1 MNFFSLARC
10 AFCRL
15 WIDWRRIAVQYFFVQ
30 SYSTKVYVY
39 KEGTHSFTALA
50 PLAIKMWIGREFVC
64 FKLDVDYSTHQYFRI
79 YYYPILLF
87 CRALCRKDTSRAG
100 KLGLL
105 CMRKPKHTRS
115 RVREKLRVGKG
126 AMSHGEGV
134 PPKCRQ
140 LVNDPSMHSSISW
153 GCGEYD
159 PPSSFFLKKNQA
171 ISYHC
176 DTYLQ

>member
-1 MNFFSLARC
+1 M
-10 AFCRL
+10 
-15 WIDWRRIAVQYFFVQ
+15 Y
-30 SYSTKVYVY
+30 TK
-39 KEGTHSFTALA
+39 GTHSFTALA

-64 FKLDVDYSTHQYFRI
+64 FKLDVDYSTPHQYFRI

-87 CRALCRKDTSRAG
+87 CRALCTTRKDTSRAG

-105 CMRKPKHTRS
+105 CMRKPEHTRS

-159 PPSSFFLKKNQA
+159 PPSSTQGFFSKKKNQA
-171 ISYHC
+171 ISYR
-176 DTYLQ
+176 